1 MGQNENQQR
10 TENKTNYGPRSSNK
24 NTKAKKKKKRPR
36 DGEWAWVIKQDHKG
50 QMIGPING
58 RKIGQMG

>member
-1 MGQNENQQR
+1 MRTNKGLKIRPTMGLGHQTR
-10 TENKTNYGPRSSNK
+10 TQKQ
-24 NTKAKKKKKRPR
+24 KKKKKRPR